1 MDSLYSRLADQW
13 NVLFPPD
20 ADRVSFLVGLLDE
33 MTSGARIIEVGCGTG
48 ATALSLATLG
58 FSVAASDLDPDMIAI
73 AKETDMGAAA
83 SGDVGYYPDP
93 GQVRF
98 FVDDMI
104 GGLENAPAD
113 STHAVLCLGNTLP
126 HLTQPGELDRFF
138 RAAGKTLVAG
148 GVLIIQILNYPR
160 IVLKGGLTLPELKG
174 DGFRFRRSQIYNK
187 DTGLISFHT
196 EVESSTET
204 EARTHKLIPVDRE
217 LLSKHADASGLSVS
231 GVYCDWDYTPIEGDS
246 PWMAAVY
253 TRDGEN

>member
-1 MDSLYSRLADQW
+1 MDSLYSRLANQW

-20 ADRVSFLVGLLDE
+20 ADRVIFLTGLLDE
-33 MTSGARIIEVGCGTG
+33 MTSAARIIEVGCGTG

-73 AKETDMGAAA
+73 ANETDMEAAA
-83 SGDVGYYPDP
+83 SDDVGYYPP
-93 GQVRF
+93 SGHVRF

-113 STHAVLCLGNTLP
+113 STQAVLCLGNTLP

-138 RAAGKTLVAG
+138 QAAGKTLVAD
-148 GVLIIQILNYPR
+148 GVLVIQILNYPR
-160 IVLKGGLTLPELKG
+160 IVGKGGLTLPELKG
-174 DGFRFRRSQIYNK
+174 DGLLFRRSQIYNK

-204 EARTHKLIPVDRE
+204 EARTHNLIPVDKE
-217 LLSKHADASGLSVS
+217 LLSKHADASELSES

-253 TRDGEN
+253 IHDGEN